1 MIVDNNSTIN
11 TWNRLYTYDM
21 SNGYGRYDLNSE
33 CGSYDISTNT
43 VTAFTDAYR
52 VYISEADTNQ
62 EVYDLVYVG
71 IRLKVEV
78 HIGYIQDIIMHYPI
92 YRYEIK
98 NEFINYGT

>member
-1 MIVDNNSTIN
+1 MVLDNNSIRYKG
-11 TWNRLYTYDM
+11 NRLYTYDM
-21 SNGYGRYDLNSE
+21 SNGYGRCDLNSE
-33 CGSYDISTNT
+33 CGMYDIITNT

-78 HIGYIQDIIMHYPI
+78 HIGYMQDIIMHYPI
-92 YRYEIK
+92 YRSEIK
-98 NEFINYGT
+98 NDFINYGT